1 MDALITHTKEG
12 LGKAFDGKCTKT
24 NLSYEY
30 VPGANI
36 HRQRVKLITSKTCNL

>member
-12 LGKAFDGKCTKT
+12 LGKAFDGKCTKI
-24 NLSYEY
+24 NLNYGY

-36 HRQRVKLITSKTCNL
+36 HRQRVKLITSKICNL